1 MLHTH
6 GHIDDNSHVDNGQ
19 IFSTGSHHEL
29 STRSPRQ
36 YRHGCN
42 GIRSKKQTSAIDT
55 HINVLEKRYVH
66 VHFNVMER
74 KILAIVINTILC
86 TNNQMIHMLKL
97 DMRLLEA
104 QKDRDET
111 LMSKV
116 DILKAL
122 AMIIESNAKK
132 ALDALESMKPDEI

>member
-1 MLHTH
+1 MTIES
-6 GHIDDNSHVDNGQ
+6 GSKHIV
-19 IFSTGSHHEL
+19 
-29 STRSPRQ
+29 
-36 YRHGCN
+36 
-42 GIRSKKQTSAIDT
+42 IDT
-55 HINVLEKRYVH
+55 
-66 VHFNVMER
+66 
-74 KILAIVINTILC
+74 ILW

-122 AMIIESNAKK
+122 AMIIESNAKR
-132 ALDALESMKPDEI
+132 ALDALESMKPDEIWGI